1 MNQNLT
7 KQLLKWFKNE
17 FIPIFIGGIFMTLS
31 LAFTYYFI
39 VGTIIILFG
48 GQHLFAFVI
57 WSFIITSIMYFLALF
72 LTQLWEDKT
81 VGVVDKIKPTLVYMG
96 LTVMITYVYIN
107 KGYITTLFI
116 IYLFVIIGSITGHFL
131 NYYNMAKISRTIN
144 TSNRKQ

>member
-72 LTQLWEDKT
+72 ITQLWEDKT
-81 VGVVDKIKPTLVYMG
+81 VGIVDKIKPTLVYMG

-107 KGYITTLFI
+107 KCHITTLFI

-131 NYYNMAKISRTIN
+131 NYYNRAKISRTIN

>member
-31 LAFTYYFI
+31 LVFTYYFI

-81 VGVVDKIKPTLVYMG
+81 VGIVDKIKPTLVYMG
-96 LTVMITYVYIN
+96 LLAMITYISIT
-107 KGYITTLFI
+107 KGHIVILSI
-116 IYLFVIIGSITGHFL
+116 IYIFMFIGSITGHCL
-131 NYYNMAKISRTIN
+131 NYYNRAKISRTIN

>member
-81 VGVVDKIKPTLVYMG
+81 VGVVDKIKLTMAYMG
-96 LTVMITYVYIN
+96 LVVMTTYIYIN
-107 KGYITTLFI
+107 KGHIITLFI
-116 IYLFVIIGSITGHFL
+116 IYLFMLIGSITGHCL
-131 NYYNMAKISRTIN
+131 SLRNLAKYH
-144 TSNRKQ
+144 K

>member
-7 KQLLKWFKNE
+7 KQILKWFKNE

-81 VGVVDKIKPTLVYMG
+81 VGIVDKIKPTLVYMG
-96 LTVMITYVYIN
+96 LTVMITYVCIN
-107 KGYITTLFI
+107 KGHITALFI

-131 NYYNMAKISRTIN
+131 NYYNRAKISRTIN

>member
-57 WSFIITSIMYFLALF
+57 WSFIITSIMYFLASF

-81 VGVVDKIKPTLVYMG
+81 VGVVDKIKLTMAYMG
-96 LTVMITYVYIN
+96 LVVMTTYIYIN
-107 KGYITTLFI
+107 KGHIITLFI
-116 IYLFVIIGSITGHFL
+116 IYLFMLIGSITGHCL
-131 NYYNMAKISRTIN
+131 SLRNLAKYH
-144 TSNRKQ
+144 K

>member
-17 FIPIFIGGIFMTLS
+17 FIPIFIDGIFMTLS

-81 VGVVDKIKPTLVYMG
+81 VGVVDKIKLTMAYMG
-96 LTVMITYVYIN
+96 LVVMTTYIYIN
-107 KGYITTLFI
+107 KGHIITLFI
-116 IYLFVIIGSITGHFL
+116 IYLFMLIGSITGHCL
-131 NYYNMAKISRTIN
+131 SLRNLAKYH
-144 TSNRKQ
+144 K

>member
-57 WSFIITSIMYFLALF
+57 WSFIITSIMYFLALS

-107 KGYITTLFI
+107 KGHITTLFI

-131 NYYNMAKISRTIN
+131 NYYNRAKISRTIN

>member
-81 VGVVDKIKPTLVYMG
+81 VGVVDKIKLTMAYMG
-96 LTVMITYVYIN
+96 LVVMTTYIYIN
-107 KGYITTLFI
+107 KGHIITLFI
-116 IYLFVIIGSITGHFL
+116 IYLFMLIGSITGHCL
-131 NYYNMAKISRTIN
+131 SLHNLAKYH
-144 TSNRKQ
+144 K

>member
-39 VGTIIILFG
+39 VGTIIMLFG

-96 LTVMITYVYIN
+96 LAVMITYVYIN
-107 KGYITTLFI
+107 KGHITTLFI

-131 NYYNMAKISRTIN
+131 NYYNRAKISRTIN

>member
-81 VGVVDKIKPTLVYMG
+81 VGVVDKIKPTLVYMD

-107 KGYITTLFI
+107 KGHITTLFI